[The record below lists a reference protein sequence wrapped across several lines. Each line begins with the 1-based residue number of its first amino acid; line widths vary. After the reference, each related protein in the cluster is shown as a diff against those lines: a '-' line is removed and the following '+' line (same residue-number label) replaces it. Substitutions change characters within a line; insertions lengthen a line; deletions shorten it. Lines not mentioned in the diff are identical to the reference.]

1 MYKKIQKYTRKEN
14 RRKMKNIFDNFI
26 VNAATVTTAR
36 RSLTIKAQCVYTFS
50 RIEKARDQ
58 LPIRVSTTF

>member
-1 MYKKIQKYTRKEN
+1 
-14 RRKMKNIFDNFI
+14 MKNIFDNFI
-26 VNAATVTTAR
+26 VNAATVTTTAR
-36 RSLTIKAQCVYTFS
+36 RSLTIEAQCVYTFS